1 MALAGNDQ
9 YVART
14 HSGHRG
20 GNGRPPIADLLR
32 ARGLGQ
38 YLLANCGR
46 ILAARIVVGDD
57 GAVGQRRGDASHD
70 LALAAV
76 AVAAAAD
83 AAEEFV
89 LRVGAQRLPHGF
101 QRIGCV
107 RLVDLALAPLW
118 RGADPLDTA
127 VPAGKLPHAGP
138 RPVSLAPS

>member
-20 GNGRPPIADLLR
+20 GTGSPPIADLLR

-57 GAVGQRRGDASHD
+57 GAVGQRPGDAAHD
-70 LALAAV
+70 RALAAV
-76 AVAAAAD
+76 AAPAATDDEAAW
-83 AAEEFV
+83 V
-89 LRVGAQRLPHGF
+89 HRVGAQHLR
-101 QRIGCV
+101 
-107 RLVDLALAPLW
+107 
-118 RGADPLDTA
+118 
-127 VPAGKLPHAGP
+127 P
-138 RPVSLAPS
+138 RYTRPGG

>member
-1 MALAGNDQ
+1 MRISDWRSDVCSSDL

-57 GAVGQRRGDASHD
+57 GAVGQRRGDAAHD
-70 LALAAV
+70 RALAAV

-83 AAEEFV
+83 DDEED
-89 LRVGAQRLPHGF
+89 RKSTRLNSRH
-101 QRIGCV
+101 
-107 RLVDLALAPLW
+107 
-118 RGADPLDTA
+118 
-127 VPAGKLPHAGP
+127 
-138 RPVSLAPS
+138 

>member
-1 MALAGNDQ
+1 MRISDWSSDVCSSDLERQDLSPNNLATFMALAGNDQ

-57 GAVGQRRGDASHD
+57 GAVGQRRGDAAHD
-70 LALAAV
+70 RALAAV
-76 AVAAAAD
+76 A
-83 AAEEFV
+83 E
-89 LRVGAQRLPHGF
+89 
-101 QRIGCV
+101 IGRAHV
-107 RLVDLALAPLW
+107 
-118 RGADPLDTA
+118 
-127 VPAGKLPHAGP
+127 
-138 RPVSLAPS
+138 

>member
-57 GAVGQRRGDASHD
+57 GAVGQRPGDAAHD
-70 LALAAV
+70 RALAAV

-83 AAEEFV
+83 ADEELV
-89 LRVGAQRLPHGF
+89 LRVGAPRLQHGF
-101 QRIGCV
+101 PRIGCV
-107 RLVDLALAPLW
+107 RIVALDIAARWRGPAPL
-118 RGADPLDTA
+118 T
-127 VPAGKLPHAGP
+127 
-138 RPVSLAPS
+138 